1 MREVTDSAIHNYI
14 PEFKEPMFELT
25 DNGIQKNY
33 MIKAY
38 VQGSYLDDNVT
49 TERDGF
55 IFGKEEDIYS
65 DLSEK
70 QIMKAV
76 ATIVKKHFQEDIQ
89 KRYNDKKKRLNI
101 MFTRL
106 PLGIKLC

>member
-1 MREVTDSAIHNYI
+1 MREVTDSALHNYV
-14 PEFKEPMFELT
+14 PEFKETMFEIT
-25 DNGIQKNY
+25 NGIQKNF

-38 VQGSYLDDNVT
+38 VQGTYLDENVT

-55 IFGKEEDIYS
+55 NFGKEDDLYS

-76 ATIVKKHFQEDIQ
+76 AQIVKNYFVADIE
-89 KRYNDKKKRLNI
+89 NDIMIKNKKLNTMYII
-101 MFTRL
+101 M
-106 PLGIKLC
+106 PLGIKHY